1 VGVPV
6 REHARS
12 LRNPTVNRHRLP
24 FVLWL
29 STKLPVQD
37 PMQNKERWQVLC
49 VQAANEQDSQKLSE
63 LIEEI
68 ASLLQERDA
77 RLRAKRSE
85 G

>member
-1 VGVPV
+1 
-6 REHARS
+6 
-12 LRNPTVNRHRLP
+12 
-24 FVLWL
+24 
-29 STKLPVQD
+29 
-37 PMQNKERWQVLC
+37 MQNKERWQVLC